1 MPERFVKVDLTKE
14 ECEAVHEVCDL
25 ANVMLNDLAHSI
37 PRATRD
43 ALRTRLNSV
52 RYKMGA
58 AATLFGPAP
67 NIITGTD
74 TDALSLHIAKKIR
87 EQ

>member
-1 MPERFVKVDLTKE
+1 MAERFVKVDLTKE

-25 ANVMLNDLAHSI
+25 ANVMLADLAGTI
-37 PRATRD
+37 PAKKREV
-43 ALRTRLNSV
+43 LRTKINSV

-67 NIITGTD
+67 NIITGSEV
-74 TDALSLHIAKKIR
+74 DALSLHLAARARKT
-87 EQ
+87 